1 MNYLKQSPASS
12 KYDQHCRFKMGG
24 KTQISTQRLFIL
36 LNIKDVYI
44 VFTNIRTTKL
54 ATQLS
59 PTTRDLINIK
69 FGQQLQIVWDGGLWS
84 ISFSIHENLN
94 NCLLKHSHLKVST
107 TLLKIVS

>member
-1 MNYLKQSPASS
+1 
-12 KYDQHCRFKMGG
+12 MGG

-69 FGQQLQIVWDGGLWS
+69 FGQQLQIV
-84 ISFSIHENLN
+84 
-94 NCLLKHSHLKVST
+94 
-107 TLLKIVS
+107 